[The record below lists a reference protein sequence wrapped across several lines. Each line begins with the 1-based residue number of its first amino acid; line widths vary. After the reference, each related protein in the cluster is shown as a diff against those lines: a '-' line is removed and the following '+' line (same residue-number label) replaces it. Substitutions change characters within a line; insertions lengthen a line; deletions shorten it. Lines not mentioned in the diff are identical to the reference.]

1 MDPKQHIIDQIFLNI
16 DDDVKTIDRITSF
29 MRTMLADGDARKYN
43 MEEISKLPKSKLHEQ
58 GFIYNLILNE
68 KDIEIM
74 SKLEDIISKIR
85 AIIDMK
91 LGFLKQIVE
100 M

>member
-1 MDPKQHIIDQIFLNI
+1 MDPKQHIIDQINLDI
-16 DDDVKTIDRITSF
+16 DADVKTINLITSF
-29 MRTMLADGDARKYN
+29 MRTMLADGDARKNN
-43 MEEISKLPKSKLHEQ
+43 MEEISKLPKSNLHDQ
-58 GFIYNLILNE
+58 GLMCNLLLNE
-68 KDIEIM
+68 KDIEMM

-91 LGFLKQIVE
+91 MGFLTQIVE